1 MGTGGRR
8 ILRIARD
15 IQTSTYFG
23 RRFAF
28 VSIVVRV
35 RSRRA
40 CRTGERAQER
50 ARASVWEKMR
60 SKGGGGGGRVEIAS
74 RRS

>member
-1 MGTGGRR
+1 MGTGGRH

-15 IQTSTYFG
+15 IQTSTCFG
-23 RRFAF
+23 RRFAL

-40 CRTGERAQER
+40 CQTLEHAQEG
-50 ARASVWEKMR
+50 AKASVWEKMR

-74 RRS
+74 PRS